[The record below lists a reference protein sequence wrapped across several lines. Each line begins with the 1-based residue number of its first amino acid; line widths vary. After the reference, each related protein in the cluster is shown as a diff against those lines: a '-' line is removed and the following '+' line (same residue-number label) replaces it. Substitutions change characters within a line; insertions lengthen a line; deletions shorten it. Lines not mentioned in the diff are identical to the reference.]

1 MRMSNAKKLLKWEGV
16 GLWNLTLVI
25 EARKGTLTS
34 LGPWWQAATSTRRS
48 NATATFPL
56 TSASVLRW
64 PSRVRMR
71 HLMPR
76 DFDVVRAGFSVQDVR

>member
-34 LGPWWQAATSTRRS
+34 LGA
-48 NATATFPL
+48 
-56 TSASVLRW
+56 
-64 PSRVRMR
+64 
-71 HLMPR
+71 
-76 DFDVVRAGFSVQDVR
+76 VVAGGHEY